1 MVSTLSS
8 PFLHAVFPVGL
19 ALSPTRLPGGR
30 YVVKA
35 QGEVGGAGGGGGRG
49 RLQRRASWK
58 PHQMVQLGINK

>member
-19 ALSPTRLPGGR
+19 ALSPTRLPGGL

-35 QGEVGGAGGGGGRG
+35 QGEGGEGWGEVEGAPP
-49 RLQRRASWK
+49 AS
-58 PHQMVQLGINK
+58 LGDDM

>member
-35 QGEVGGAGGGGGRG
+35 QGEVGERGEAEGGADCNGV
-49 RLQRRASWK
+49 
-58 PHQMVQLGINK
+58 PLGNHIKWCS